1 MVKLSWRRTTRET
14 EMTVNIVVGL
24 SGVGKGT
31 VLEEAM
37 LLSDKEY
44 KIINYGDKMLE
55 IAQERGLVEHRDE
68 MKNIDVDT
76 YKDIQKEAA
85 EEIFEESEGEDVIV
99 DTHAAIKSPFGYIPG
114 LPKWSIENLQ
124 PEKII
129 ILDASA
135 KQILSRREGDSDR
148 DRTVESEE
156 SIEEYRNVAREMA
169 ATGSVLTG
177 AYLKTIKNR
186 AGKAE
191 AAAQELVKTLKA

>member
-1 MVKLSWRRTTRET
+1 
-14 EMTVNIVVGL
+14 MTVNIVVGL

-37 LLSDKEY
+37 LLSETEY

-55 IAQERGLVEHRDE
+55 IAKDRDLVENRDE
-68 MKNIDVDT
+68 MKNIDVET

-85 EEIFEESEGEDVIV
+85 EQIFEESEDQDVIV

-135 KQILSRREGDSDR
+135 EEILSRRQGDSDR
-148 DRTVESEE
+148 DRSMESVES
-156 SIEEYRNVAREMA
+156 IQEYREVAREMA
-169 ATGSVLTG
+169 STGSVLTG
-177 AYLKTIKNR
+177 AYLKVIENKSGR
-186 AGKAE
+186 AE
-191 AAAQELVKTLKA
+191 AAAEELIETLEA

>member
-1 MVKLSWRRTTRET
+1 
-14 EMTVNIVVGL
+14 MTVNIVVGL

-44 KIINYGDKMLE
+44 EIINYGTKMLE
-55 IAQERGLVEHRDE
+55 IAKERDLVEKRDE
-68 MKNIDVDT
+68 MKNIDVET
-76 YKDIQKEAA
+76 YKEIQREAA
-85 EEIFEESEGEDVIV
+85 EQIFEESEDKDVIV

-135 KQILSRREGDSDR
+135 EEIISRREGDSDR
-148 DRTVESEE
+148 DRVSESVESM
-156 SIEEYRNVAREMA
+156 EEYRQVAREMA

-177 AYLKTIKNR
+177 AYLKTIKNKS
-186 AGKAE
+186 GQAE
-191 AAAQELVKTLKA
+191 AAAEELVKTLKA

>member
-1 MVKLSWRRTTRET
+1 MVKLSWRRTTRE
-14 EMTVNIVVGL
+14 ESMTVNIVVGL

-37 LLSDKEY
+37 LLSEKEY
-44 KIINYGDKMLE
+44 ELINYGDKMLE
-55 IAQERGLVEHRDE
+55 IAKERDLVEHRDE

-76 YKDIQKEAA
+76 YKEIQREAA
-85 EEIFEESEGEDVIV
+85 EQIFEESEDKDVIV

-114 LPKWSIENLQ
+114 LPKWTIENLQ
-124 PEKII
+124 PDKIV

-135 KQILSRREGDSDR
+135 KEIISRRESDSDR
-148 DRTVESEE
+148 DRVKESVESM
-156 SIEEYRNVAREMA
+156 EEYREVAREMA

-186 AGKAE
+186 EGKAE
-191 AAAQELVKTLKA
+191 EAAEELIKTLKA